1 MSDNIQQLVTRAQ
14 NSDIDSFRQLVE
26 KHQQFAYN
34 VAFRFLTN
42 QEDARD
48 VVQECFIRLWKN
60 LHKVDPHK
68 KLTTWLYK
76 IVLNLCYDEM
86 RRAYNRY
93 KCDPAEK
100 EASFENL
107 KSSDNMEK
115 KYGNEELAAK
125 IRCLSEH
132 LKPRQRAVF
141 ILRDLEDLDLDE
153 ISEILKISVSA
164 VKSNLFY
171 ARQNI
176 RKKCL
181 EMGYIS

>member
-1 MSDNIQQLVTRAQ
+1 MSDNIQQLVARAQ

-115 KYGNEELAAK
+115 KLVDLVTHSVGAISNFDFDLARMIGCAMT
-125 IRCLSEH
+125 
-132 LKPRQRAVF
+132 
-141 ILRDLEDLDLDE
+141 
-153 ISEILKISVSA
+153 
-164 VKSNLFY
+164 
-171 ARQNI
+171 ARP
-176 RKKCL
+176 L
-181 EMGYIS
+181 